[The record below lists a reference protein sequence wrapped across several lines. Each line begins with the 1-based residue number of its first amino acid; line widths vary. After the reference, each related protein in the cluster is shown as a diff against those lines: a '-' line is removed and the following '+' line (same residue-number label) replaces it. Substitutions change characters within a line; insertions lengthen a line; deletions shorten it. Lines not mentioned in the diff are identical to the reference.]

1 MSAHASGY
9 RPEIDGLRSI
19 AVLSVVLY
27 HFGLPGLSG
36 GFVGVDIFFVISGYL
51 ISSLI
56 IKELLTD
63 NFSFS
68 NFYQR
73 RARRILPAL
82 FFMMALTAPVAW
94 TVMIPSQFREFSF
107 SAGATSLFLSNVYFW
122 DVAGYFAPASAE
134 QPLLHT
140 WSLAIEEHFYFIFPV
155 VLFLSYRIGGLRL
168 ALLSTILL
176 SVLSFSLSEW
186 GWRNKPDVNY
196 FFSFSRFWEMLA
208 GSLCAFAALKLK
220 VP

>member
-1 MSAHASGY
+1 MIRVAGIRRTSRPLKTGNHIAQCGRLQAQYSNFMKY
-9 RPEIDGLRSI
+9 RSEIDGLRAV
-19 AVLSVVLY
+19 AVLAVIF
-27 HFGLPGLSG
+27 HHADFGFARG
-36 GFVGVDIFFVISGYL
+36 GCVGVDIFFVISGYL

-82 FFMMALTAPVAW
+82 FFMMALTATVAW

-155 VLFLSYRIGGLRL
+155 VLYLSYRIGGLRL
-168 ALLSTILL
+168 ALISTIVI
-176 SVLSFSLSEW
+176 SVLSFSLSE
-186 GWRNKPDVNY
+186 
-196 FFSFSRFWEMLA
+196 
-208 GSLCAFAALKLK
+208 
-220 VP
+220 